1 MVLLTDLG
9 ETPLFKPSP
18 SYKQQSFPY
27 IIDCFFFHLLLF
39 IGNWEK
45 THQIV
50 RKLCWFLHEFPMY
63 VKVFSP

>member
-45 THQIV
+45 NPPNSEEIMLV
-50 RKLCWFLHEFPMY
+50 LA
-63 VKVFSP
+63 